1 MGDIVSLTTDS
12 YHYSKSECWI
22 VRMARIVRIFKCHEV
37 RSRMRT
43 LTTVQALDGRV
54 GWDVKAGS
62 GHYRG
67 ESESV

>member
-1 MGDIVSLTTDS
+1 MGDIVSLSIDS
-12 YHYSKSECWI
+12 NHYSKSEYWI
-22 VRMARIVRIFKCHEV
+22 VRMARIVRWHEV
-37 RSRMRT
+37 RSQMRT